1 MALAFRSS
9 SDDEGARWV
18 VALGQAM
25 PDLEVR
31 LWPDLG
37 DPAEIEAALVW
48 NPPAGWL
55 KTLPKLGAI
64 LSLGAGV
71 DHILRDPALPPGV
84 PIVRLVDPAMA
95 EAMTEWIVLQVLRL
109 HRQDLTY
116 LAQQRERVWREHPQP
131 AARERRVGIL
141 GLGTLGRSAGLALR
155 ALGFDVSGWSRSRKA
170 VPGIRSFAGQAE
182 LASFLGQSDILV
194 ALLPLTDD
202 TDNILDAARLQQLP
216 QGAAL
221 VNAGRG
227 RHIVDDDLLAAL
239 DRGHL
244 SAAVLDVFRQEPLPV
259 EHRYWS
265 HPKVVMTP
273 HAAAATDPRTAA
285 QVVAE
290 TLRRLRSGE
299 PLLNQVDVGSGY

>member
-18 VALGQAM
+18 TALGQAM

-109 HRQDLTY
+109 PRQDLTY
-116 LAQQRERVWREHPQP
+116 LAPQ
-131 AARERRVGIL
+131 
-141 GLGTLGRSAGLALR
+141 
-155 ALGFDVSGWSRSRKA
+155 
-170 VPGIRSFAGQAE
+170 
-182 LASFLGQSDILV
+182 
-194 ALLPLTDD
+194 
-202 TDNILDAARLQQLP
+202 
-216 QGAAL
+216 
-221 VNAGRG
+221 
-227 RHIVDDDLLAAL
+227 
-239 DRGHL
+239 
-244 SAAVLDVFRQEPLPV
+244 
-259 EHRYWS
+259 
-265 HPKVVMTP
+265 
-273 HAAAATDPRTAA
+273 
-285 QVVAE
+285 
-290 TLRRLRSGE
+290 
-299 PLLNQVDVGSGY
+299 